1 MEVKGNRRHRRMIHK
16 IYYCKGCNTA
26 TKDEVVCI
34 VCGKEQL
41 QIGWVEITEQEK
53 TNEQEDKG

>member
-1 MEVKGNRRHRRMIHK
+1 MIYK
-16 IYYCKGCNTA
+16 IYFCKGCNTA

-41 QIGWVEITEQEK
+41 QIGWVETTEQEK
-53 TNEQEDKG
+53 TNEQKDKG

>member
-1 MEVKGNRRHRRMIHK
+1 VIYKV
-16 IYYCKGCNTA
+16 YYCKGCNAA

-41 QIGWVEITEQEK
+41 QIGWVE
-53 TNEQEDKG
+53 TNEMGDNKE

>member
-1 MEVKGNRRHRRMIHK
+1 MIYK
-16 IYYCKGCNTA
+16 IYFCKGCNTA

-41 QIGWVEITEQEK
+41 QVGWVETTEQEK
-53 TNEQEDKG
+53 TNEQKDKG